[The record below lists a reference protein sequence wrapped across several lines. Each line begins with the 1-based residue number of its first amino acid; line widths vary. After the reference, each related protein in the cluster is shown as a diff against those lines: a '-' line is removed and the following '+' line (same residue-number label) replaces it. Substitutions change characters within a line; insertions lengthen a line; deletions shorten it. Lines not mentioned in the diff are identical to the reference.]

1 MSRLQLALNVSNL
14 EESIAFYSKLFATQP
29 TKLKP
34 GYANFSINEP
44 PLKLVLLEN
53 SKPGGTINHLGV
65 EVENTAEVERIETNL
80 QTQGMATKSQKEI
93 TCCYA
98 KQDKF
103 WVADPDNAPWE
114 IYTVL
119 KDTASFGEST
129 MPELETS
136 SSSKCCN

>member
-29 TKLKP
+29 TKVKP

-44 PLKLVLLEN
+44 PLKLVLMEN
-53 SKPGGTINHLGV
+53 SEPGGTINHLGV
-65 EVENTAEVERIETNL
+65 EVENTAEVERLETNL
-80 QTQGMATKSQKEI
+80 QTRGITTKSQKEI

-98 KQDKF
+98 EQDKF
-103 WVADPDNAPWE
+103 WIADPDRAPWE

-119 KDTASFGEST
+119 KDVANFGEST
-129 MPELETS
+129 RPNLTDS
-136 SSSKCCN
+136 TASQCCA